1 LNWQFGWISA
11 VQNPVNVGNSTN
23 KYLLEVDTV
32 RYQAACFDEATKRIN
47 CGKTALSDQSCEMS
61 PLNPSK
67 SGAGKQA
74 RCLNRTSPMELISSS
89 VVSFEVGQANLSG
102 VQKPGQRTKSDI
114 GWII

>member
-11 VQNPVNVGNSTN
+11 VQNPVNVGSSTN

-67 SGAGKQA
+67 S
-74 RCLNRTSPMELISSS
+74 
-89 VVSFEVGQANLSG
+89 VGQEN
-102 VQKPGQRTKSDI
+102 KPAV
-114 GWII
+114 